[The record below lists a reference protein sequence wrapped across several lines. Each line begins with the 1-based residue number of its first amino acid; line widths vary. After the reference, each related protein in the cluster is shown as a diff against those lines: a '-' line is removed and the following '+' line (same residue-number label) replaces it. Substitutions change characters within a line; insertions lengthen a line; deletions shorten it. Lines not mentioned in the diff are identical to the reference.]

1 VDIPERL
8 ERFWWSLQVKGQGD
22 QKIGKK
28 FTQVLEKVAQTVA
41 KPKIAKISTSK
52 LNLKIQN
59 IFLKNE
65 NTCKMLLYYCFI

>member
-1 VDIPERL
+1 
-8 ERFWWSLQVKGQGD
+8 
-22 QKIGKK
+22 
-28 FTQVLEKVAQTVA
+28 LEKVAQTVA

-65 NTCKMLLYYCFI
+65 NTCKNATLLLLYLGENVKKFAWAKSSPKCYHFFGLLFKKS